1 MLIFFATTIKSQD
14 YHFIYIQ
21 SENKQPF
28 YLRTKE
34 KVYSSTE
41 SGYLIIPKLE
51 SKRLIFTVGFPKN
64 IWPPSDYQLDI
75 ELKDLGFQLKKVD
88 SLQWALYD
96 LQTSEL
102 LSPTEKN
109 ANKFQIIQTSTDEF
123 SNILAE
129 VSNNPAIKQ
138 KKINTDEGLVE
149 NKNYNSLIVDKS
161 TSANPDEKII
171 SSTSDTALQSSLT
184 KTVEPIIP
192 KMDTAIQ
199 LSIAKTEEPI
209 ISKADTAA
217 QLNIVKNDETIIPKM
232 DTSVQLNIA
241 KNDETIIPKMDTSV
255 QLNIAK
261 NDETIIPKM
270 DTSVQLN
277 IAKNDETIIPK
288 MDTAVQLSIAKT
300 EEPIISKADTVVQ
313 LNTTK
318 TIESAISK
326 TETVPLVLANSADN
340 YVVPQLDSINK
351 IDVANKVELPV
362 SIIGSVDHQISSVSI
377 KKDTALMSVEISKQ
391 TVNRIETKSITRELS
406 FIDSSGR
413 SLTYTIKEEGI
424 EDHVVIF
431 ISYDKPL
438 VFPKLENDTNV
449 DVKINIQNVAQ
460 ENDQKEFSTASNCIT
475 LANDEDFLQLRREMV
490 VAESELKMIDIAMNS
505 LVKKCWK
512 VDQIKNLAVLLLND
526 DNRFE
531 FIKMSKTFLVD
542 QQQFVNMLP
551 LMTTEKNINNFK
563 ALLN

>member
-1 MLIFFATTIKSQD
+1 
-14 YHFIYIQ
+14 
-21 SENKQPF
+21 
-28 YLRTKE
+28 
-34 KVYSSTE
+34 
-41 SGYLIIPKLE
+41 
-51 SKRLIFTVGFPKN
+51 
-64 IWPPSDYQLDI
+64 
-75 ELKDLGFQLKKVD
+75 
-88 SLQWALYD
+88 
-96 LQTSEL
+96 
-102 LSPTEKN
+102 
-109 ANKFQIIQTSTDEF
+109 
-123 SNILAE
+123 
-129 VSNNPAIKQ
+129 
-138 KKINTDEGLVE
+138 
-149 NKNYNSLIVDKS
+149 
-161 TSANPDEKII
+161 
-171 SSTSDTALQSSLT
+171 
-184 KTVEPIIP
+184 
-192 KMDTAIQ
+192 
-199 LSIAKTEEPI
+199 
-209 ISKADTAA
+209 
-217 QLNIVKNDETIIPKM
+217 M

-241 KNDETIIPKMDTSV
+241 KNDETIILKMDTSV

-362 SIIGSVDHQISSVSI
+362 SIIDSVDHQISSVSI
-377 KKDTALMSVEISKQ
+377 KKDTALIRVEISKQ

-475 LANDEDFLQLRREMV
+475 LANDEDFLLLRRDMV
-490 VAESELKMIDIAMNS
+490 AAESELKMIDIAMNS

>member
-102 LSPTEKN
+102 LSPIEKN

-184 KTVEPIIP
+184 KTVETIIP
-192 KMDTAIQ
+192 KMDTAVQ
-199 LSIAKTEEPI
+199 LSIAKAEEPI
-209 ISKADTAA
+209 ISKADTAV

-232 DTSVQLNIA
+232 DTA
-241 KNDETIIPKMDTSV
+241 V

-362 SIIGSVDHQISSVSI
+362 SIIDSVDHQISSVSI

-460 ENDQKEFSTASNCIT
+460 GNDQKEFSTASNCIT
-475 LANDEDFLQLRREMV
+475 LANDEDFLLLRREMV
-490 VAESELKMIDIAMNS
+490 AAESELKMIDIAMNS

>member
-184 KTVEPIIP
+184 KTVETIIP
-192 KMDTAIQ
+192 KMDTAVQ
-199 LSIAKTEEPI
+199 LSIAKAEEPI
-209 ISKADTAA
+209 ISKADTAV

-232 DTSVQLNIA
+232 DTA
-241 KNDETIIPKMDTSV
+241 V

-362 SIIGSVDHQISSVSI
+362 SIIDSVDHQISSVSI

-460 ENDQKEFSTASNCIT
+460 GNDQKEFSTASNCIT
-475 LANDEDFLQLRREMV
+475 LANDEDFLLLRREMV
-490 VAESELKMIDIAMNS
+490 AAESELKMIDIAMNS